1 MMIKNKY
8 NFFFFFCRTGWRFR
22 LPRSLSSQNRIRFT
36 LQTPTVLRQTLI
48 MLSVRSE
55 SFRFFS
61 NRTELLSFVV
71 SCMSILINAFQ
82 IVFFFQ
88 DIYFRKV
95 YQNIP
100 NVFVSANHSSA
111 GGNLDPMHNSITA
124 WVEVRNLCM
133 PLHIL

>member
-1 MMIKNKY
+1 MIKNKY

-82 IVFFFQ
+82 IVFFFRISTSERFIKTFQ
-88 DIYFRKV
+88 TFL
-95 YQNIP
+95 YQQI
-100 NVFVSANHSSA
+100 
-111 GGNLDPMHNSITA
+111 
-124 WVEVRNLCM
+124 
-133 PLHIL
+133 ILQLEEILIQCTIL